1 LDDRRVIRTTG
12 RSPDGGAA
20 AASQPCTLTVAPVS
34 FTVQPSPLR
43 HHSGMPPPRVRVVVA
58 DDHPL
63 FREGI
68 ERAVRG
74 RPELELVGAAAEG
87 REALTTI
94 RDLEPHV
101 AVLDLR
107 LPGLDGLQILNAV
120 VRDGMASRVLFLS
133 ASGDP
138 ELVYR
143 AVQMGA
149 AGYFRKEAD
158 REAILDAIAAVAR
171 GSTVID
177 PELQAGVFEQVRLR
191 GTGDD
196 RPILS
201 AREREVLSVM
211 AEGLTGPQIAE
222 RLIVALPTVKT
233 YQARLYEKLGV
244 SERAAAVAE
253 AMRRGLLE

>member
-1 LDDRRVIRTTG
+1 M
-12 RSPDGGAA
+12 
-20 AASQPCTLTVAPVS
+20 
-34 FTVQPSPLR
+34 TVQRRAPGDAGDMTAAITLHRTPVR
-43 HHSGMPPPRVRVVVA
+43 HHAGMPPRRVSVVVA

-68 ERAVRG
+68 ERAVRE
-74 RPELELVGAAAEG
+74 RPELELTGSAKDG
-87 REALTTI
+87 REALELI
-94 RDLEPHV
+94 RELQPAV

-107 LPGLDGLQILNAV
+107 LPGLDGLRILNAV
-120 VRDGMASRVLFLS
+120 TRDGLPTRVLILS

-143 AVQMGA
+143 AVQGGA

-158 REAILDAIAAVAR
+158 RHTILDAISAVAR
-171 GSTVID
+171 GGTVVD
-177 PELQAGVFEQVRLR
+177 PQLHAGVFDQIRLR
-191 GTGDD
+191 GTDED
-196 RPILS
+196 RPILT
-201 AREREVLSVM
+201 AREKEVLTLM
-211 AEGLTGPQIAE
+211 AEGLSGPQIAD

-233 YQARLYEKLGV
+233 HQARLYEKLGV

>member
-1 LDDRRVIRTTG
+1 MVEPRPVDDPGLMTAAITLHRSAVRDDARMPSRRV
-12 RSPDGGAA
+12 S
-20 AASQPCTLTVAPVS
+20 
-34 FTVQPSPLR
+34 
-43 HHSGMPPPRVRVVVA
+43 VVVA

-68 ERAVRG
+68 ERAVRE
-74 RPELELVGAAAEG
+74 RPELELLGSAKDG
-87 REALTTI
+87 REALELV
-94 RDLEPHV
+94 RELQPAV

-120 VRDGMASRVLFLS
+120 TRDATPTRVLILS

-143 AVQMGA
+143 AVQGGA

-158 REAILDAIAAVAR
+158 RHTILDAISAVAR
-171 GSTVID
+171 GRTVID
-177 PELQAGVFEQVRLR
+177 PELQAGVFDQIRLR
-191 GTGDD
+191 GTDED
-196 RPILS
+196 RPILT
-201 AREREVLSVM
+201 AREKEVLALM
-211 AEGLTGPQIAE
+211 AEGLSGPQIAD

-233 YQARLYEKLGV
+233 HQARLYEKLGV

>member
-1 LDDRRVIRTTG
+1 MAVATRG
-12 RSPDGGAA
+12 REPVLSAVPA
-20 AASQPCTLTVAPVS
+20 VS
-34 FTVQPSPLR
+34 FTMQPAPLR

-68 ERAVRG
+68 ERAVRE
-74 RPELELVGAAAEG
+74 RPDLELVGAAAEG
-87 REALTTI
+87 REALAAI
-94 RDLEPHV
+94 RDREPHV

-120 VRDGMASRVLFLS
+120 VRDGLPSRVLFLS

-138 ELVYR
+138 EVVYR

-171 GSTVID
+171 GRTVVD

-196 RPILS
+196 RPILT
-201 AREREVLSVM
+201 AREREVLTLMS
-211 AEGLTGPQIAE
+211 EGLTGPQIAE

>member
-1 LDDRRVIRTTG
+1 MTPFSVTVHGARV
-12 RSPDGGAA
+12 
-20 AASQPCTLTVAPVS
+20 
-34 FTVQPSPLR
+34 R
-43 HHSGMPPPRVRVVVA
+43 HHEDMPPPRVSVVVA

-68 ERAVRG
+68 ERAVRE
-74 RPELELVGAAAEG
+74 RPELELVAGAADG
-87 REALTTI
+87 REALDRI
-94 RDLEPHV
+94 RDLEPGV
-101 AVLDLR
+101 AVVDLK

-120 VRDGMASRVLFLS
+120 TRDALPTRVLFLS

-138 ELVYR
+138 EVVYR
-143 AVQMGA
+143 AVQGGA
-149 AGYFRKEAD
+149 AGYFLKESD

-171 GSTVID
+171 GRTVID
-177 PELQAGVFEQVRLR
+177 PNLQAGVFDQIRLR

-196 RPILS
+196 RPILT
-201 AREREVLSVM
+201 AREREVLTLM
-211 AEGLTGPQIAE
+211 ADGLSGPQIAD

-233 YQARLYEKLGV
+233 HQARLYEKLGV

>member
-1 LDDRRVIRTTG
+1 
-12 RSPDGGAA
+12 
-20 AASQPCTLTVAPVS
+20 
-34 FTVQPSPLR
+34 
-43 HHSGMPPPRVRVVVA
+43 MPPARVRIVVA

-68 ERAVRG
+68 ERAVRE
-74 RPELELVGAAAEG
+74 RPDLELVGSAGDG
-87 REALTTI
+87 REALAAI
-94 RDLEPHV
+94 RELAPAV

-120 VRDGMASRVLFLS
+120 TRDDLPTRVLFLS

-143 AVQMGA
+143 AVQGGA

-158 REAILDAIAAVAR
+158 RQAILDAIAAVAR
-171 GSTVID
+171 GRTVVD
-177 PELQAGVFEQVRLR
+177 PELQAGVFDQIRLR
-191 GTGDD
+191 GSGED
-196 RPILS
+196 RPILTS
-201 AREREVLSVM
+201 REREVLTLM
-211 AEGLTGPQIAE
+211 AEGLSGPQIAE
-222 RLIVALPTVKT
+222 RLIVAVPTVKT
-233 YQARLYEKLGV
+233 HQARLYEKLGV

>member
-1 LDDRRVIRTTG
+1 MVASPGG
-12 RSPDGGAA
+12 RDAPAA
-20 AASQPCTLTVAPVS
+20 VS
-34 FTVQPSPLR
+34 FTLQPSPLR

-68 ERAVRG
+68 ERAVRE
-74 RPELELVGAAAEG
+74 RPELELVAAAAEG
-87 REALTTI
+87 REALATI

-120 VRDGMASRVLFLS
+120 VRDGMPSRVLFLS

-158 REAILDAIAAVAR
+158 REVILDAIAAVAR
-171 GSTVID
+171 GRTVID

-196 RPILS
+196 RPILT
-201 AREREVLSVM
+201 AREREVLTLM

>member
-1 LDDRRVIRTTG
+1 MGARRRAAHAGGMPAAVTLHRATVRHHEHMPPRRV
-12 RSPDGGAA
+12 S
-20 AASQPCTLTVAPVS
+20 
-34 FTVQPSPLR
+34 
-43 HHSGMPPPRVRVVVA
+43 VVVA

-68 ERAVRG
+68 ERAVRE
-74 RPELELVGAAAEG
+74 RPELELVGSAQNG
-87 REALTTI
+87 REALELV
-94 RDLEPHV
+94 RDLEPAV

-107 LPGLDGLQILNAV
+107 LPGLDGLQILNAIT
-120 VRDGMASRVLFLS
+120 RDDLPTRVLMLS

-143 AVQMGA
+143 AVQGGA

-158 REAILDAIAAVAR
+158 RHTILDAISAAAR
-171 GSTVID
+171 GDTVID
-177 PELQAGVFEQVRLR
+177 AALQAGVFDQIRLR
-191 GTGDD
+191 GTDED
-196 RPILS
+196 RPILT
-201 AREREVLSVM
+201 AREKEVLTLM
-211 AEGLTGPQIAE
+211 AEGLSGPQIAD

-233 YQARLYEKLGV
+233 HQARLYEKLGV